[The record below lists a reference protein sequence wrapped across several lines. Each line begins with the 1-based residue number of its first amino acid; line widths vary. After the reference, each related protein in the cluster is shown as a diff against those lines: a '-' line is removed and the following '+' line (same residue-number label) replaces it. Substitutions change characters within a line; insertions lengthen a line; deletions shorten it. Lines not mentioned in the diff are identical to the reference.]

1 MSAIEELLA
10 EYDRRVGATWQ
21 HDLAAPQRVWFA
33 VYRPEQER
41 RLRLRIPEFE
51 TATLRHG
58 LGWSHLDVTT
68 AFAEWMASHE
78 YRDAY
83 FQEPE
88 LMQYALADFAESLAR
103 TVRAALNDADPGTVV
118 ALSGV
123 ASLFGITKV
132 SSLIDAV
139 SDAIRGR
146 LLVFFPGDHDE
157 RNNFRF
163 LDARDGWNYLA
174 SVIKARK

>member
-1 MSAIEELLA
+1 MSVIEELLA
-10 EYDRRVGATWQ
+10 EYDRRVGTTWQ
-21 HDLAAPQRVWFA
+21 HDLAAAQRVWFA

-41 RLRLRIPEFE
+41 RLRMRIPDFE
-51 TATLRHG
+51 AVTLNHRHG
-58 LGWSHLDVTT
+58 WNQLDVTT
-68 AFAEWMASHE
+68 VFADWMAGHE

-83 FQEPE
+83 FREPE
-88 LMQYALADFAESLAR
+88 LMQYALANFAETLA
-103 TVRAALNDADPGTVV
+103 NDILAVLKESERDTVV
-118 ALSGV
+118 ALTGM
-123 ASLFGITKV
+123 ASLFGIIKV

-157 RNNFRF
+157 GNNFRF

-174 SVIKARK
+174 SVIKAR